1 MLSVILS
8 IFCLAYEPAKV
19 WADVRVRRVQVQ
31 NDQIVQVKTAIGI
44 ATIIQVPDRPNSIV
58 VGDQSTFKVE
68 YLDQAI
74 TIKPLQSGAKSNLYI
89 YTDYRRFNVQLVSGA
104 QAAAD
109 YVVYLEQP
117 KEKIKNTPLTW
128 RSAKNFLKNDSLIF
142 ETLRTARTRDG
153 ILLVEFRV
161 ASQKSEKFKAD
172 WIWLMQGGLVK
183 PIHSLAFSGQELGE
197 RKSIN
202 GVMQILKNDVSL
214 QDPLRI
220 ELRRKKTTYLTLPKA
235 ALW

>member
-1 MLSVILS
+1 MLSVFLS

-58 VGDQSTFKVE
+58 VGDQSAFKVE

-74 TIKPLQSGAKSNLYI
+74 TIKPIQSGAKSNLYI

-104 QAAAD
+104 QVAAD

-117 KEKIKNTPLTW
+117 KEKIKNNPLTW
-128 RSAKNFLKNDSLIF
+128 RPAKNFLKNDSLIF

-153 ILLVEFRV
+153 ILLVEFKV
-161 ASQKSEKFKAD
+161 TSQKSEKSER
-172 WIWLMQGGLVK
+172 LMRK
-183 PIHSLAFSGQELGE
+183 PGISRLG
-197 RKSIN
+197 R
-202 GVMQILKNDVSL
+202 
-214 QDPLRI
+214 
-220 ELRRKKTTYLTLPKA
+220 
-235 ALW
+235 